1 MQKLKKEELKKIK
14 AGASPAWIIGGIIAG
29 VTFLAG
35 ILDGYFRPFK
45 CR

>member
-1 MQKLKKEELKKIK
+1 MKLNNKELRRIK
-14 AGASPAWIIGGIIAG
+14 AGASVGWIIGGIIAG

-35 ILDGYFRPFK
+35 VLDGYFRPFK

>member
-1 MQKLKKEELKKIK
+1 MKLNNRELRNIK
-14 AGASPAWIIGGIIAG
+14 AGASVGWIIGGIIAG

-35 ILDGYFRPFK
+35 VLDGYFRPFK

>member
-1 MQKLKKEELKKIK
+1 MKLRNKELRKIK
-14 AGASPAWIIGGIIAG
+14 AGASVGWIIGGIIAG

-35 ILDGYFRPFK
+35 VLDGYFRPFK